1 MLWIINKTKIKKN
14 RLKKINQP
22 KLHNVKYQHIQIFMR
37 FRMYRQKYILLE
49 SFHDLQKTIN

>member
-37 FRMYRQKYILLE
+37 FWMYRQKIYIVRII
-49 SFHDLQKTIN
+49 S